1 MIINSLLKGGEKM
14 DMQINLASAQPE
26 TNTANAKTSASS
38 NSKTTAKNSNS
49 SDKKSGKNF
58 TDVLANANTK
68 ADLPT
73 ESTTDNS
80 SANLM
85 NNMAGLTN
93 MAVLVAIS
101 SMQVTPVNVET
112 VAKVDDT
119 VVALSSQGEEK
130 NFAGM
135 MQTEMQDN
143 KLVNKLLQQVDSG
156 VTAETLKDSN
166 VTVGVN
172 TKNTLSSAKTNLV
185 SDLSQTQLSTD
196 TSETTNA
203 LQLKAASD
211 TLAQMQVVK
220 NSADKGEQVVNTIVE
235 TPVLQEV
242 QVASTNLENPLTK
255 TTGTNKLAEKPK
267 DNVVNVKVTNMGST
281 ENFILAN
288 TASTNAITATNANV
302 VNDANSK
309 IDVESTLTNTVS
321 VTEKPTK
328 SQIPTVEVASNHAE
342 QPNTN
347 QFSQFVTLATDQLN
361 KNISAEATTTATTP
375 QPLAE
380 YDIPGQ
386 IVEQAHLIKGTEDTQ
401 MVIKLKPEHLG
412 ELTLKVTVENGT
424 VSASFHS
431 DNSQVRG
438 LLETTMAQLKQDL
451 TSQGIKVDTVGVYG
465 GLGKFLSDGQSQPGQ
480 QGQNSRF
487 KNRKINV
494 DDFEDEVD
502 KVGGL
507 MSASGVTDDGVDYR
521 V

>member
-1 MIINSLLKGGEKM
+1 M
-14 DMQINLASAQPE
+14 DMQVNLVVAQPD
-26 TNTANAKTSASS
+26 TNTANAKTSATSNNLKTTTKSS
-38 NSKTTAKNSNS
+38 NN

-58 TDVLANANTK
+58 TDALADANTK
-68 ADLPT
+68 TELAT
-73 ESTTDNS
+73 ESATDNS

-85 NNMAGLTN
+85 NNMAGLSN
-93 MAVLVAIS
+93 VAVLVAIS

-112 VAKVDDT
+112 TAKVDDT
-119 VVALSSQGEEK
+119 VAALIASQGEEK
-130 NFAGM
+130 NFTGM
-135 MQTEMQDN
+135 IQNEIQDIKAN
-143 KLVNKLLQQVDSG
+143 QVVTQVGSG
-156 VTAETLKDSN
+156 VIAETLKDGN
-166 VTVGVN
+166 VTAGAN
-172 TKNTLSSAKTNLV
+172 ANANANNTLA
-185 SDLSQTQLSTD
+185 SDLSQTQLTADAAKVND
-196 TSETTNA
+196 T
-203 LQLKAASD
+203 LQLKAVNND
-211 TLAQMQVVK
+211 LAQMQVLK
-220 NSADKGEQVVNTIVE
+220 NSEKQGEQVVNTVTE
-235 TPVLQEV
+235 TPVLQEL
-242 QVASTNLENPLTK
+242 QVANSEL
-255 TTGTNKLAEKPK
+255 EKPLPKTNVANKGTEKSK
-267 DNVVNVKVTNMGST
+267 DNVVNINVTNVNTTTNTTLTNANAADTHATNDTNNKVNVDST
-281 ENFILAN
+281 LAN
-288 TASTNAITATNANV
+288 TFVAEKTA
-302 VNDANSK
+302 
-309 IDVESTLTNTVS
+309 
-321 VTEKPTK
+321 K
-328 SQIPTVEVASNHAE
+328 SQMATAEVVSNNAE
-342 QPNTN
+342 PPNTN
-347 QFSQFVTLATDQLN
+347 QFGQFVTLAANQLD
-361 KNISAEATTTATTP
+361 KNMSTEAATANATT
-375 QPLAE
+375 QPLVE

-507 MSASGVTDDGVDYR
+507 MSASGVTDEGVDYR

>member
-1 MIINSLLKGGEKM
+1 
-14 DMQINLASAQPE
+14 
-26 TNTANAKTSASS
+26 
-38 NSKTTAKNSNS
+38 
-49 SDKKSGKNF
+49 
-58 TDVLANANTK
+58 
-68 ADLPT
+68 
-73 ESTTDNS
+73 
-80 SANLM
+80 
-85 NNMAGLTN
+85 
-93 MAVLVAIS
+93 
-101 SMQVTPVNVET
+101 
-112 VAKVDDT
+112 
-119 VVALSSQGEEK
+119 
-130 NFAGM
+130 
-135 MQTEMQDN
+135 MQDN
-143 KLVNKLLQQVDSG
+143 KMVNQLLQQVDAG
-156 VTAETLKDSN
+156 GTDETLKDSN

-172 TKNTLSSAKTNLV
+172 VNNTLASAKTNLV
-185 SDLSQTQLSTD
+185 SDLSQTQLSADTAKATD
-196 TSETTNA
+196 A
-203 LQLKAASD
+203 LQLKAINDALD
-211 TLAQMQVVK
+211 QMQVVK
-220 NSADKGEQVVNTIVE
+220 NSANKGEQVVNIVAE

-242 QVASTNLENPLTK
+242 QVMSSNLETPLAK
-255 TTGTNKLAEKPK
+255 TTGTNKLAEKSK
-267 DNVVNVKVTNMGST
+267 DNAVNVKVTNVSTT
-281 ENFILAN
+281 ENSILA
-288 TASTNAITATNANV
+288 NANV
-302 VNDANSK
+302 VANNAANDVSNK
-309 IDVESTLTNTVS
+309 VSTDSTITTTLS

-342 QPNTN
+342 QPTTN
-347 QFSQFVTLATDQLN
+347 QFGQFVTLATNQLD
-361 KNISAEATTTATTP
+361 KNMSAGATTAATTP
-375 QPLAE
+375 QQLAE

-507 MSASGVTDDGVDYR
+507 MSASGVTDEGVDYR